1 MKGVSIKSHTHLDST
16 HDSRKD
22 KTCRLFRGKKIKNLG
37 ALGKGGSDKQGREE
51 RVLGQCH
58 CLVTRQQGP
67 FIPHCLSTQYKS
79 SLTVNYGLR
88 DRNLSW
94 FRSEME
100 FYTAWK
106 N

>member
-1 MKGVSIKSHTHLDST
+1 MKSHSHLDST

-22 KTCRLFRGKKIKNLG
+22 KTWRLFRKKKKFKNLG

-58 CLVTRQQGP
+58 CLITRQQGA
-67 FIPHCLSTQYKS
+67 FTPHCPSAQDES
-79 SLTVNYGLR
+79 SLTVNYGLQ

-94 FRSEME
+94 FRSEMK
-100 FYTAWK
+100 FHTAWK

>member
-1 MKGVSIKSHTHLDST
+1 MKSHSHLDSI

-22 KTCRLFRGKKIKNLG
+22 KTWRLFRKKKFKNLG

-51 RVLGQCH
+51 RVLGQWH
-58 CLVTRQQGP
+58 GQVTRQQGA
-67 FIPHCLSTQYKS
+67 FTPHCPSAQDES

-88 DRNLSW
+88 DRNSSW
-94 FRSEME
+94 FRSEMK
-100 FYTAWK
+100 FHTAWK